1 MKFLVTLFDMCWVC
15 NLSQFF
21 VLTKK
26 NRRNRTDVPSI
37 RHEISKR
44 KIRKFVC
51 EFWFRCHFRHT
62 KALRTRRLLMTA
74 LTRLKFFL
82 KNIQRKKRQEF
93 SFIKSGSWEHSAEI
107 WENRHIT
114 WSDDAV
120 KKLLL
125 EWRAVSELGHR
136 NIAVNKWHK

>member
-62 KALRTRRLLMTA
+62 KALTRRLLMTA

-82 KNIQRKKRQEF
+82 KNIQRKEETRIFIHKERIMGTFSWDLRKSSYYLKRWCGEKTF
-93 SFIKSGSWEHSAEI
+93 ATS
-107 WENRHIT
+107 
-114 WSDDAV
+114 
-120 KKLLL
+120 
-125 EWRAVSELGHR
+125 SEEQ
-136 NIAVNKWHK
+136 